1 MLEQAISK
9 LSPTAA
15 QSFKRWSSKI
25 ADFMERLVKGW
36 EQKEEYAIVYVKDQV
51 RNFLKANSNLSDGT
65 IQEIVVTIE
74 WLLWFVA

>member
-1 MLEQAISK
+1 
-9 LSPTAA
+9 
-15 QSFKRWSSKI
+15 
-25 ADFMERLVKGW
+25 MEGLVKGW